1 MVSRYTGAC
10 LGLLAFAIA
19 TVAGLSVNNP
29 PMLILSRAVSAL
41 ALFCVIGLL
50 LGTVAQAV
58 LNEHHRRRREVVLE
72 ASGTAETDQDG
83 GGDVPQTAEADEAE
97 PKPTEG

>member
-58 LNEHHRRRREVVLE
+58 LNEHHRHREAVLE
-72 ASGTAETDQDG
+72 ASGTAQTDQDG
-83 GGDVPQTAEADEAE
+83 GDDVPKTAEVDESE
-97 PKPTEG
+97 PEPTEV

>member
-58 LNEHHRRRREVVLE
+58 LNEHHRRRETVLE
-72 ASGTAETDQDG
+72 ASGTAQTDQDG
-83 GGDVPQTAEADEAE
+83 GDDVPKTAEVDESE
-97 PKPTEG
+97 PEPTEV